1 MKQIFYFLFLMGFI
15 VSAQE
20 SKTTV
25 SGSVTS
31 QGNPVPF
38 ATIYIRGGTA
48 GTSANAN
55 GEYQIKLSPGKTSL
69 IAQFQGYKSQTKI
82 FTVVEDAS
90 AVVNFNLEEG
100 NEALDEVV
108 VTGTRTEKR
117 RTDSP
122 VIVNLITSE
131 TLEQVVATDLSEGL
145 RFQPGLRVEMNCQT
159 CNYSR
164 TRKSY
169 ES

>member
-1 MKQIFYFLFLMGFI
+1 MGFV

-38 ATIYIRGGTA
+38 ATIYIRGATA

-69 IAQFQGYKSQTKI
+69 IAQSQGYKSQTKI

-100 NEALDEVV
+100 NEALDAVV
-108 VTGTRTEKR
+108 V
-117 RTDSP
+117 
-122 VIVNLITSE
+122 
-131 TLEQVVATDLSEGL
+131 TDLSEGL

-164 TRKSY
+164 TPKS
-169 ES
+169 